1 VARQV
6 CKRVLPNGTST
17 NTVARTTCE
26 GLRMTYP
33 TQQQVNDYLN
43 VLRISGITNMFGA
56 VPYIQENF
64 GITKYDANRFL
75 VKWMETFNTEEK
87 IEND

>member
-1 VARQV
+1 
-6 CKRVLPNGTST
+6 
-17 NTVARTTCE
+17 
-26 GLRMTYP
+26 MTYP

-56 VPYIQENF
+56 GPYIQENF

-75 VKWMETFNTEEK
+75 IKWMETFNTEEK

>member
-1 VARQV
+1 
-6 CKRVLPNGTST
+6 
-17 NTVARTTCE
+17 
-26 GLRMTYP
+26 MTYP

-56 VPYIQENF
+56 GPYIQENF